1 MRTIVGTLGV
11 AVLTAGLVTT
21 APAASAATATGPLLA
36 YPGVSA
42 DRVEGLDAVDTATG
56 RQWRIADGAPYD
68 ASWSPDGGRIAW
80 ISYGGDDLGR
90 AHVAAADGSQRRDLD
105 PDGDSRSLAW
115 GPDGTL
121 AWFHRPDWAPADC
134 TTDDRLVR
142 PDLVLEAPDGTRR
155 TAGTVA
161 PTAGDLTFSPDGAT
175 VAWRERGADVCA
187 ASPAQLVVADVA
199 TGRQQVVAGAQD
211 TAGLSFSSDSST
223 VVLTRPTP
231 EGGDLVLVDVASR
244 AARQVVTPGAGE
256 GFAAALPGGES
267 VAVVRTTPTERRLVV
282 VDRAGAV
289 VRDLADP
296 PEFVE
301 QVLASGDGVSVVV
314 AGRSL
319 PSADGAFQDTQV
331 WRQPL
336 DGSAATLL
344 SSTGRAGTFEAAV
357 TARVSNAPVVERRE
371 RGLRQ

>member
-11 AVLTAGLVTT
+11 AVLTAGLLTT
-21 APAASAATATGPLLA
+21 APVASAAATGPLLA
-36 YPGVSA
+36 YPGVST
-42 DRVEGLDAVDTATG
+42 DRVTGLDAVDTATG
-56 RQWRIADGAPYD
+56 RRWRIAEGAPYD
-68 ASWSPDGGRIAW
+68 VSWSPDGSRIAW

-90 AHVAAADGSQRRDLD
+90 VHVAAADGSQRRDLD
-105 PDGDSRSLAW
+105 ADGDSRALAW

-121 AWFHRPDWAPADC
+121 AWFHRPDWAPTDC
-134 TTDDRLVR
+134 TTDDRLLR

-155 TAGTVA
+155 ALGTVA

-175 VAWRERGADVCA
+175 VAWRERGADVCGA
-187 ASPAQLVVADVA
+187 APTQLVVADVA
-199 TGRQQVVAGAQD
+199 TGRQSVVAGAQD

-223 VVLTRPTP
+223 LVLTRPTA
-231 EGGDLVLVDVASR
+231 EGGDLVLVDVAAR
-244 AARQVVTPGAGE
+244 TARQVVTPGAGE
-256 GFAAALPGGES
+256 ALAGAVPGGEG
-267 VAVVRTTPTERRLVV
+267 VVVVRATATERRLAV
-282 VDRAGAV
+282 VDRTGAV
-289 VRDLADP
+289 VRDLADA

-301 QVLASGDGVSVVV
+301 QVLAADPAWVVV

-319 PSADGAFQDTQV
+319 PSADGAVQDTQV

-344 SSTGRAGTFEAAV
+344 TGTGQAGTFEAAV
-357 TARVSNAPVVERRE
+357 TAGAPDAPVVERRV